1 MFRVERA
8 DSEAATEAGNM
19 ANLILLLEDNPRMA
33 QMFATWGR
41 MSDDKRQ
48 AYRETAKAFLDQL

>member
-1 MFRVERA
+1 
-8 DSEAATEAGNM
+8 M